1 MKVTFIKTGKRV
13 KPKEEKVKD
22 NKKTKILNEKINII
36 KNRTN
41 NVVQNKSNNKIT
53 QNKEKNEVFQSE
65 EKRKTDVNKGEI
77 FKTVFRKNQVVLLTL
92 ALMLVTAGY
101 MNYTNSNNELNISLA
116 DVGDAQLVS
125 TNAVD
130 ENTTTN
136 ENAVKTE
143 NEIKT
148 EHEVSSNVVENE
160 VSSNAS
166 DNTVTNSTSEEVT
179 TSNAGKNEATSETIS
194 NINQV
199 TDKASSGNQDY
210 YTQTR
215 LERQTMYSQMLEAY
229 QKILENEKIPADQ
242 KSIAANE
249 IKNINDRI
257 NAIAIIENLIKTKG
271 FEDVIILIND
281 NNINVVVKQDNNL
294 SQEQVAQITN
304 IVSRELKSEIEDIHI
319 TVQK

>member
-13 KPKEEKVKD
+13 KPKKE
-22 NKKTKILNEKINII
+22 
-36 KNRTN
+36 
-41 NVVQNKSNNKIT
+41 
-53 QNKEKNEVFQSE
+53 KEKNNNESTINKTTYHKSSNKKMETNKSE
-65 EKRKTDVNKGEI
+65 AFRTI
-77 FKTVFRKNQVVLLTL
+77 FRKNQVVLLTL

-101 MNYTNSNNELNISLA
+101 MNYNNSNNELNISLA
-116 DVGDAQLVS
+116 DVGDAKLVS
-125 TNAVD
+125 TNVI
-130 ENTTTN
+130 N
-136 ENAVKTE
+136 ENIATSQ
-143 NEIKT
+143 NE
-148 EHEVSSNVVENE
+148 VVEENE
-160 VSSNAS
+160 VGSN
-166 DNTVTNSTSEEVT
+166 EIE
-179 TSNAGKNEATSETIS
+179 NEKV
-194 NINQV
+194 N
-199 TDKASSGNQDY
+199 SGNVVSNEDY
-210 YTQTR
+210 YTKTR

-257 NAIAIIENLIKTKG
+257 NAISIIENLIKTKG

-281 NNINVVVKQDNNL
+281 NNINVVVKQDSNL

>member
-13 KPKEEKVKD
+13 KPKKE
-22 NKKTKILNEKINII
+22 
-36 KNRTN
+36 
-41 NVVQNKSNNKIT
+41 
-53 QNKEKNEVFQSE
+53 KEKNNNKSTINKTTYHKSSNKKMETNKSE
-65 EKRKTDVNKGEI
+65 AFRTI
-77 FKTVFRKNQVVLLTL
+77 FRKNQVVLLTL

-101 MNYTNSNNELNISLA
+101 MNYNNSNNELNISLA
-116 DVGDAQLVS
+116 DVGDAKLVS
-125 TNAVD
+125 TNVID
-130 ENTTTN
+130 ENIAKSQN
-136 ENAVKTE
+136 EVEEKNEVNSNETEE
-143 NEIKT
+143 NEVSNSEIE
-148 EHEVSSNVVENE
+148 EHEVSSNAIEENE
-160 VSSNAS
+160 VGSN
-166 DNTVTNSTSEEVT
+166 EIE
-179 TSNAGKNEATSETIS
+179 NEKV
-194 NINQV
+194 N
-199 TDKASSGNQDY
+199 SGNVVSNEDY
-210 YTQTR
+210 YTKTR

-257 NAIAIIENLIKTKG
+257 NAISIIENLIKTKG

-281 NNINVVVKQDNNL
+281 NNINVVVKQDSNL

>member
-1 MKVTFIKTGKRV
+1 MKITFIKTGKRV
-13 KPKEEKVKD
+13 KTKEDRDKDSKKKEVVKEKV
-22 NKKTKILNEKINII
+22 NAI
-36 KNRTN
+36 KNKTN
-41 NVVQNKSNNKIT
+41 NGVNQNKDRTKNDANKT
-53 QNKEKNEVFQSE
+53 
-65 EKRKTDVNKGEI
+65 EI
-77 FKTVFRKNQVVLLTL
+77 LKTVFRKNQVVLLTL

-101 MNYTNSNNELNISLA
+101 MNYNNSNNELNISLA

-125 TNAVD
+125 ANITD
-130 ENTTTN
+130 ENVIAN
-136 ENAVKTE
+136 E
-143 NEIKT
+143 NEIET
-148 EHEVSSNVVENE
+148 EHEVSSNAVENE
-160 VSSNAS
+160 V
-166 DNTVTNSTSEEVT
+166 TNS
-179 TSNAGKNEATSETIS
+179 
-194 NINQV
+194 
-199 TDKASSGNQDY
+199 SSQDY

-257 NAIAIIENLIKTKG
+257 NAISIIENLIKTKG

>member
-1 MKVTFIKTGKRV
+1 MRITFIKTGKRV
-13 KPKEEKVKD
+13 KTKEDKEKESKNTKNFND
-22 NKKTKILNEKINII
+22 KISIMKNKANQSK
-36 KNRTN
+36 TN
-41 NVVQNKSNNKIT
+41 NKVNPNKENNKVF
-53 QNKEKNEVFQSE
+53 QNKEKIKN
-65 EKRKTDVNKGEI
+65 DVNKGEI

-92 ALMLVTAGY
+92 TLMLVTAGY
-101 MNYTNSNNELNISLA
+101 MNYNNSNNELNISLA

-125 TNAVD
+125 ANVTD
-130 ENTTTN
+130 ENITSNNN
-136 ENAVKTE
+136 ETE
-143 NEIKT
+143 T
-148 EHEVSSNVVENE
+148 DE
-160 VSSNAS
+160 VSSNAVE
-166 DNTVTNSTSEEVT
+166 NETTNNEGE
-179 TSNAGKNEATSETIS
+179 NAITSETNS
-194 NINQV
+194 NVNES
-199 TDKASSGNQDY
+199 TNKASSNNEDY
-210 YTQTR
+210 YTKTR

-257 NAIAIIENLIKTKG
+257 NAISIIENLIKTKG